1 MRTLFVYIGVGILI
15 SISTIT
21 TFIDSDSIFLKTLC
35 ALVFIG
41 YFLLFVMAF
50 KHEKNKN
57 KRCS

>member
-35 ALVFIG
+35 ALVFIS

-50 KHEKNKN
+50 KHEKKQ
-57 KRCS
+57 K